1 MSDDS
6 NRSRPEPPALVGDLE
21 RLARALASVDDGIV
35 RLSRRELL
43 AELRAAVDRLD
54 PLAPHGAAGRARA
67 ALDLLDSLT
76 PRAAGWPQAVLA
88 LRTAL
93 GALAPVIPHPLSP
106 GAEHGLRSP

>member
-6 NRSRPEPPALVGDLE
+6 NRSLPEPPALVGDLE

-43 AELRAAVDRLD
+43 AELRAAVDLLD
-54 PLAPHGAAGRARA
+54 PLAPHGAARHARS

-76 PRAAGWPQAVLA
+76 PRAAAWPHAVRA

-93 GALAPVIPHPLSP
+93 GALAPYTPRPLSS